1 MHPSNEPYRFLAAA
15 LIFVLLAAAV
25 LAGRAALADEGLYG
39 PAAPPGS
46 AFVRIFNGSSQ
57 SILDAKVGPED
68 FNEIPPYDASE
79 CAFLPPGSY
88 ALSAGGATAQVQ
100 LQPDRYYTAA
110 LLDGKVTVLDN
121 PRYGNRMKAL
131 VMVYNLSG
139 DASLSL
145 RTADGK
151 TKVVDEVAPKTFG
164 SREVNPV
171 KANFALYKGEAKVA
185 DVRPISLE
193 RGRAFGLFVAGTASQ
208 PMPVWVVN

>member
-1 MHPSNEPYRFLAAA
+1 MHPSNEPYRFLTAA
-15 LIFVLLAAAV
+15 LIVVVLGAAA
-25 LAGRAALADEGLYG
+25 LAGRAAFADEGLYG

-46 AFVRIFNGSSQ
+46 AFVRVFNGSSQ

-68 FNEIPPYDASE
+68 FNEVPPYEASE
-79 CAFLPPGSY
+79 FAFLPPGTY
-88 ALSAGGATAQVQ
+88 TLTAAGQTQQMQ

-110 LLDGKVTVLDN
+110 LLNGKVTVLDN
-121 PRYGNRMKAL
+121 QRYGNRMKAL
-131 VMVYNLSG
+131 VMLYNLSG
-139 DASLSL
+139 DAGLSL

-151 TKVVDEVAPKTFG
+151 TKVVDEVAPKAFG

-171 KANFALYKGEAKVA
+171 KANFALYKGETKVA

-193 RGRAFGLFVAGTASQ
+193 RGRAFGLFVAGTAAQ